1 MDVVS
6 DVMDMIPQKTKAKMM
21 GKLGRAIRRPVGKLF
36 GKGAMRFM
44 KNPGKMMGKGLSKV
58 LGKGR

>member
-1 MDVVS
+1 
-6 DVMDMIPQKTKAKMM
+6 MDMIPQKTKAKMM

-44 KNPGKMMGKGLSKV
+44 KAPGKFMSKGL
-58 LGKGR
+58 GKARK